1 MSIEIKPYDPSW
13 YPPCFESQEQHK
25 NYVWSMARVGLP
37 MDCNNYCLDCTR
49 DYKVKMLSEK
59 RCEHPETIFVEWR
72 NTYKNADDV
81 QGLLVAQHNEP
92 DVLGISNLS
101 KFWENPLY
109 DQHLTEPEENNDD

>member
-1 MSIEIKPYDPSW
+1 MNEIKPHNPNW

-25 NYVWSMARVGLP
+25 TYMWGIARVGLP

-49 DYKVKMLSEK
+49 EYKVQMLSEK

-72 NTYKNADDV
+72 NNYKRDEDIEGTLISP
-81 QGLLVAQHNEP
+81 QNEP

-101 KFWENPLY
+101 KFWNNPIY
-109 DQHLTEPEENNDD
+109 DQHYSKIKETPNDD